1 MGSITAIGLADSV
14 LDLET
19 QLLYHLK
26 GNHYPPVPAEMVQP
40 CIDAIDAYYDED
52 FDREI
57 NMPKVND
64 FQITYKGSITAPA
77 WAIVEQHHLEF
88 WLPECDQYHT
98 TLPSEMRGNVGGV
111 RYNTTNNKRK
121 ETNDQL
127 NTRGRTDLHNH
138 N

>member
-1 MGSITAIGLADSV
+1 MGSITALGIQDSV

-57 NMPKVND
+57 DMPKVND
-64 FQITYKGSITAPA
+64 FQITYNGKLTAPA
-77 WAIVEQHHLEF
+77 RAILEQHHLEF
-88 WLPECDQYHT
+88 WLPEE
-98 TLPSEMRGNVGGV
+98 L
-111 RYNTTNNKRK
+111 
-121 ETNDQL
+121 
-127 NTRGRTDLHNH
+127 
-138 N
+138 